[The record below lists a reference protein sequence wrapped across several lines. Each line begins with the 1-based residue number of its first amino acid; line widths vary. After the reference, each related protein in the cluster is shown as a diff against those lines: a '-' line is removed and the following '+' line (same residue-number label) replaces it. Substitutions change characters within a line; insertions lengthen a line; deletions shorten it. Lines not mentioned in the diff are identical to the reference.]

1 MLGNLSKILIK
12 TPNFFNNSPKEFE
25 KTNQSKI
32 IINYNS
38 NKDIK
43 ARKYRLN
50 GIYFREKDFW
60 LKNYEP
66 EINFNHNKRS
76 PLSMKYSNLKKISDK
91 IMLKYNSGIKTSSNY
106 KDKIIKY
113 YITDRYNKNNK
124 FSFPNNNNICTIS
137 SSNTKNHFMKDLL
150 LKTESIKI
158 SKRKNFNLN
167 VNDTDNSNFISINI
181 NDSKI
186 DEKNNNNNTKNKKN
200 KFTIDFPS
208 IYRSLKSQENLFID
222 GLDRKFNSLK
232 LIRPEIKEQLKTKNR
247 SMVGRKEFLRF
258 QRLKLSNSKNPF
270 YESIKMKEESN
281 NNSFKFI

>member
-1 MLGNLSKILIK
+1 
-12 TPNFFNNSPKEFE
+12 
-25 KTNQSKI
+25 
-32 IINYNS
+32 
-38 NKDIK
+38 
-43 ARKYRLN
+43 
-50 GIYFREKDFW
+50 
-60 LKNYEP
+60 
-66 EINFNHNKRS
+66 
-76 PLSMKYSNLKKISDK
+76 MKYSNLKKISDK
-91 IMLKYNSGIKTSSNY
+91 IILKYNSGIKTNSSY

-124 FSFPNNNNICTIS
+124 FSFPNSNNICTIS

-150 LKTESIKI
+150 LKTKSIKI

-181 NDSKI
+181 NDSKV
-186 DEKNNNNNTKNKKN
+186 DEKNNNNTKNKKN